1 MTEPTIDQL
10 LHFVFMGF
18 LGAFLYVLVWSKSA
32 KDLASY
38 ESLRTLVV
46 GSIVGY
52 LYGLLHFNYGF
63 PDLVMTSVAGYFGVD
78 FVEAIM
84 ERFRKMIGI

>member
-1 MTEPTIDQL
+1 MTEPTLLQI
-10 LHFVFMGF
+10 LHFIFMGF
-18 LGAFLYVLVWSKSA
+18 LGSLLYVLVWSKSA

-38 ESLRTLVV
+38 ESCRTLVV

-63 PDLVMTSVAGYFGVD
+63 PDLVMASVAGYFGVD
-78 FVEAIM
+78 FIEGVF
-84 ERFRKMIGI
+84 ERLRKILGF

>member
-1 MTEPTIDQL
+1 MTEPTMNQL

-32 KDLASY
+32 KDLCNY
-38 ESLRTLVV
+38 ESLRTLIV
-46 GSIVGY
+46 GTIVGY

-63 PDLVMTSVAGYFGVD
+63 PDLIMSSVAGYFSVD
-78 FVEAIM
+78 FLEAIM
-84 ERFRKMIGI
+84 ERFRRLLGI